1 MPESTRLL
9 RADDEEAVC
18 GNVVC
23 GDSRYDDFVEIDL
36 SSPEAVN
43 AALVGLTPTEAVQRL
58 QFYGHNEIPKKE
70 VKWYMILLRQF
81 TSSMAIMIE
90 IASVLAA
97 AVGEWDDFSIIA
109 RSAVN
114 TTIGFYEEYEALKK
128 VEGIKSKL
136 KESNVKRE
144 GEFVKRADARARAR

>member
-81 TSSMAIMIE
+81 TISMAIMIE
-90 IASVLAA
+90 IADQ
-97 AVGEWDDFSIIA
+97 E
-109 RSAVN
+109 
-114 TTIGFYEEYEALKK
+114 
-128 VEGIKSKL
+128 
-136 KESNVKRE
+136 
-144 GEFVKRADARARAR
+144 